1 MAPYS
6 YDQYEDYHDFLFYEY
21 IETTVAKPQ
30 EEQSA
35 FQVYAAVCCT
45 LIFCISLSGNSFLLW
60 VLLKERA
67 WRTTC
72 DIFLLQLTVSNLCF
86 TVTLPFMASNAL
98 HNWVFGEWACGVVR
112 GFYILGMNSYVII
125 LTAVILHC
133 YITVVHASRLSSQ
146 AFSKCRVLVCSIVIW
161 LACAVSSIK
170 NSVTSTVI
178 DVGFGKVCTGVESP
192 YMMIVSICFDVTL
205 FFLLPFII
213 ITFCYIHMWIT
224 IKQRKITRQDQPSKL
239 ILGITVGCFL
249 CLAPHII
256 TVFIHAISF
265 MDIFESRLELMHG
278 WHHAMFIIYP
288 LAHFYCCLNPLFYIF
303 GAQRFRRHLPGPCN
317 RDGDGS
323 NSDTVAFITVRE
335 TAE

>member
-1 MAPYS
+1 MAVS
-6 YDQYEDYHDFLFYEY
+6 SDYDYDLFVLHNES
-21 IETTVAKPQ
+21 ELNVEPQ

-98 HNWVFGEWACGVVR
+98 HSWVFGEWACGVVR

-161 LACAVSSIK
+161 LACAVSSIE
-170 NSVTSTVI
+170 NSVNSRVI
-178 DVGFGKVCTGVESP
+178 DVGFGEVCVVFKSFFMVFFDI
-192 YMMIVSICFDVTL
+192 YMLIIF

-239 ILGITVGCFL
+239 ILGITVGYFL
-249 CLAPHII
+249 CLAPHTLIA
-256 TVFIHAISF
+256 FIDTLFILHNYENSEFRHA
-265 MDIFESRLELMHG
+265 LL
-278 WHHAMFIIYP
+278 HAMFIIYP

-323 NSDTVAFITVRE
+323 NNDTVAFITQQE

>member
-1 MAPYS
+1 MAVS
-6 YDQYEDYHDFLFYEY
+6 SDYDYDLFVLHNES
-21 IETTVAKPQ
+21 ELNVEPQ

-98 HNWVFGEWACGVVR
+98 HNWVFGEWACGTVR

-146 AFSKCRVLVCSIVIW
+146 AFSKRRVLVCSIVIW
-161 LACAVSSIK
+161 LACAVSSIE
-170 NSVTSTVI
+170 NSVNSRVI
-178 DVGFGKVCTGVESP
+178 DVGFGEVCVVFKSFFMVFFDI
-192 YMMIVSICFDVTL
+192 YMLIIF

-239 ILGITVGCFL
+239 ILGITVGYFL
-249 CLAPHII
+249 CLAPHTLIA
-256 TVFIHAISF
+256 FIDTLFILHNYENSEFRHA
-265 MDIFESRLELMHG
+265 LL
-278 WHHAMFIIYP
+278 HAMFIIYP

-303 GAQRFRRHLPGPCN
+303 GAQRFRKHLPGPCN

-323 NSDTVAFITVRE
+323 NNDTVAFITQQE